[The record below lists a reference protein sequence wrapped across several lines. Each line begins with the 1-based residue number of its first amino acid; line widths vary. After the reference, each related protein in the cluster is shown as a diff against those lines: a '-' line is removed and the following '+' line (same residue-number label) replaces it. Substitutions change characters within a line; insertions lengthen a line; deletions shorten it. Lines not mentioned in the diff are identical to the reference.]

1 MDKNNLYRNILT
13 GQSDLESMY
22 HYQSINLNTLANRIA
37 SRCGVKVSH
46 CDVLEG
52 QFWFVKTE
60 GQTEEKNVFVC
71 VILKQKWTWNKLYL
85 NGSIENKISQTL
97 N

>member
-22 HYQSINLNTLANRIA
+22 HYQSINLKTLANRIA
-37 SRCGVKVSH
+37 ARCGVSVSH

-52 QFWFVKTE
+52 QVWFVNAK
-60 GQTEEKNVFVC
+60 GQTEEKKRFRLRDFETEADMEGAVLEWVHT
-71 VILKQKWTWNKLYL
+71 K
-85 NGSIENKISQTL
+85 
-97 N
+97 

>member
-1 MDKNNLYRNILT
+1 MDKNNLYRNTLT

-22 HYQSINLNTLANRIA
+22 HYQSINLKTLANRIA
-37 SRCGVKVSH
+37 SRCGVNVSH

-52 QFWFVKTE
+52 QFWFVKAE

-71 VILKQKWTWNKLYL
+71 VILKQKVTWNKPYL
-85 NGSIENKISQTL
+85 NGSIRNKISQT
-97 N
+97 